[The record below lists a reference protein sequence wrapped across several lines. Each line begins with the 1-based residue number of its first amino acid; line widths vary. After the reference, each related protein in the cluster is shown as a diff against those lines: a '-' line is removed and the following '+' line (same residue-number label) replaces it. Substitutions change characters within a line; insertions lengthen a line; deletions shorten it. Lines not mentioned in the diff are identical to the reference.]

1 MSLPQ
6 FLILHASDTLFPSHL
21 PPNLCQ
27 QEKIRMFGKTV
38 SHDTHT
44 KQIEYLFSYL
54 DHMPLRWKSRVF
66 QLKNTDFWVWI
77 VNRRNGLVE
86 GRWFVQGVGGGW
98 YEMGIQ
104 ISESDPVS
112 KTLSP
117 PTFANWRVFTHFPF
131 KLTTGK

>member
-38 SHDTHT
+38 SYDIHT

-66 QLKNTDFWVWI
+66 QLKNTDF
-77 VNRRNGLVE
+77 
-86 GRWFVQGVGGGW
+86 
-98 YEMGIQ
+98 
-104 ISESDPVS
+104 
-112 KTLSP
+112 
-117 PTFANWRVFTHFPF
+117 
-131 KLTTGK
+131 